1 MIGCAYGSIA
11 HWGGGWF
18 GMFAL
23 VIIVGVAAYAAARL
37 LDSRGSKR
45 DRRDSLDILK
55 CRLASGEITVEE
67 FETLKRY
74 L

>member
-1 MIGCAYGSIA
+1 
-11 HWGGGWF
+11 
-18 GMFAL
+18 MFAL